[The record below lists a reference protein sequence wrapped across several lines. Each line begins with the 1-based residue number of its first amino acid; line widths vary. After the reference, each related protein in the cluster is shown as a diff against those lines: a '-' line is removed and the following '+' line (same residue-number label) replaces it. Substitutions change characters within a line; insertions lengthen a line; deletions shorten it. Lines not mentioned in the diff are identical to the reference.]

1 MTGVPVLG
9 APDFLVVGADVV
21 TADRVVP
28 SGVIEVRGGLIRS
41 VRPGT
46 GADAGPS
53 TGPDAGPGTTSDLP
67 VVDATGLLALP
78 GFVDTHC
85 DGLEGEMRP
94 RRGAPPVAADAAFV
108 SFESRLR
115 AAGVTTVFHCVG
127 VREMTAHGVPVA
139 PGSWRAI
146 HERIAA
152 ADRGLV
158 DHSLVDHR
166 EMVRLDLLSPS
177 AVEDLH
183 ELLAN
188 RPVGADP
195 LPVSLEN
202 HSPGQGQYRDP
213 GVLADYIVATDGV
226 GRAEALDRV
235 EFLHRRRE
243 AGGAVVT
250 RTLASV
256 DQLVAAGRVR
266 PVGHDPDTREA
277 VDALAARGGRIA
289 EFPITVEAA
298 EYAIARGLGTVVG
311 APNILRGGS
320 HAGNVSALELVRAGL
335 VTAVAS
341 DFHPG
346 ALVGALAVLVTP
358 VAEGGAGLTLPAA
371 AELLSAGPARLSGL
385 RDRGVLAV
393 GMRAD
398 IVLVEPRP
406 GTAVPRRVVG
416 TLTARTV

>member
-1 MTGVPVLG
+1 MSGVPVLG
-9 APDFLVVGADVV
+9 APDLLVVGADVV
-21 TADRVVP
+21 TADRVVRD
-28 SGVIEVRGGLIRS
+28 GVVEIRGGLIRS
-41 VRPGT
+41 ISPG
-46 GADAGPS
+46 AGPE
-53 TGPDAGPGTTSDLP
+53 AAMDLP

-94 RRGAPPVAADAAFV
+94 RRGAPMVAADAAFV

-139 PGSWRAI
+139 PGSWRAV

-152 ADRGLV
+152 ADA
-158 DHSLVDHR
+158 SLVDHR

-183 ELLAN
+183 ELLAD
-188 RPVGADP
+188 RPTGADP
-195 LPVSLEN
+195 LPVSLED

-213 GVLADYIVATDGV
+213 GVLADYVVATDGV

-235 EFLHRRRE
+235 EFLHRRRDG
-243 AGGAVVT
+243 GGAVAA
-250 RTLASV
+250 RTLAAV
-256 DQLVAAGRVR
+256 DELVATGRVR

-289 EFPITVEAA
+289 EFPITSEVA

-320 HAGNVSALELVRAGL
+320 HAGNVSALELARAGL

-346 ALVGALAVLVTP
+346 AMVGALAVLVAP
-358 VAEGGAGLTLPAA
+358 VPEGGAGLELPAA
-371 AELLSAGPARLSGL
+371 AGLLSAGPARLSGL
-385 RDRGVLAV
+385 HDRGVLAV
-393 GMRAD
+393 RMRAD
-398 IVLVEPRP
+398 IVLVEPHP

-416 TLTARTV
+416 TLTARTA